1 LPRYEYKCKTCGK
14 TFEAV
19 HGVNDKIEECQFC
32 GKEVRR
38 VFHPIGIVFK
48 GSGFYATDSRRPD
61 NRPYKSESDK
71 KEETDKPAEKTEK
84 TENKEKDAKPKDP
97 AKKS

>member
-1 LPRYEYKCKTCGK
+1 MPRYEYKCKSCEK

-19 HGVNDKIEECQFC
+19 HGVNEKVEECQFC

-61 NRPYKSESDK
+61 NRPYKPESDN
-71 KEETDKPAEKTEK
+71 KEESEKPAEKSEK
-84 TENKEKDAKPKDP
+84 KETDTKPKDK
-97 AKKS
+97 AEKS

>member
-1 LPRYEYKCKTCGK
+1 MPRYEYKCKSCGK
-14 TFEAV
+14 SFEAV
-19 HGVNDKIEECQFC
+19 HGVNEKQEECSFC
-32 GKEVRR
+32 GEEVRR

-61 NRPYKSESDK
+61 NKPSKPKSDN
-71 KEETDKPAEKTEK
+71 KEEASKPADKP
-84 TENKEKDAKPKDP
+84 ENKDKPKDS